1 MNRIFNILIIALAGA
16 FFAAQVAAQR
26 APSGPPTGRFDQ
38 GGPKVG
44 DMVPDLVVVDDK
56 GNPASLRKLTE
67 GHYSVF
73 TLGCLT

>member
-1 MNRIFNILIIALAGA
+1 MTLVGGVYAGL
-16 FFAAQVAAQR
+16 VAAQSPNL
-26 APSGPPTGRFDQ
+26 AFAE

-44 DMVPDLVVVDDK
+44 DMIADLVVVDDK

>member
-1 MNRIFNILIIALAGA
+1 MNRIFHILIITLVGGFYAGLATAQMPDVA
-16 FFAAQVAAQR
+16 FAK
-26 APSGPPTGRFDQ
+26 D
-38 GGPKVG
+38 GPKVG

-56 GNPASLRKLTE
+56 GNPASLRKITE